1 MLYYLSLLFLNKFSF
16 LNVVKY
22 ITFRSGAA
30 MLTSLVIAISFGSRV
45 IDILKEIQGKGQP
58 IRADGPE
65 THLKKAGTPTMGGLL
80 ILMSVFISS
89 LLWAD
94 LSNSYIWVVIGVIIS
109 FALLGFLDDYFK
121 VAKNNSKGVS
131 GKLKL
136 IWQLATGL
144 VAGYAISAISPTD
157 QATIL
162 ALPFLKN
169 SSIEFGMWYFLF
181 ASFVL
186 TGTSNSVNLTDG
198 LDGLVTG
205 PVVLVAMCLALI
217 CYLVGNSIFANYLH
231 VYYVPQ
237 AGELSVLC
245 ASIIGACLG
254 FLWFNAPP
262 AQIFMGDVGSLALG
276 GAIGAISIITKHEL
290 VLVILGGLFVIE
302 ALSVII
308 QVTSFRLRGKR
319 VFKMAPIHHHFEKL
333 GWSET
338 KVVIRFWI
346 IATIFAIAGLSTLKI
361 R

>member
-1 MLYYLSLLFLNKFSF
+1 
-16 LNVVKY
+16 
-22 ITFRSGAA
+22 
-30 MLTSLVIAISFGSRV
+30 
-45 IDILKEIQGKGQP
+45 
-58 IRADGPE
+58 
-65 THLKKAGTPTMGGLL
+65 
-80 ILMSVFISS
+80 
-89 LLWAD
+89 
-94 LSNSYIWVVIGVIIS
+94 
-109 FALLGFLDDYFK
+109 
-121 VAKNNSKGVS
+121 
-131 GKLKL
+131 
-136 IWQLATGL
+136 
-144 VAGYAISAISPTD
+144 
-157 QATIL
+157 
-162 ALPFLKN
+162 
-169 SSIEFGMWYFLF
+169 
-181 ASFVL
+181 
-186 TGTSNSVNLTDG
+186 
-198 LDGLVTG
+198 
-205 PVVLVAMCLALI
+205 
-217 CYLVGNSIFANYLH
+217 VGNSIFANYLH